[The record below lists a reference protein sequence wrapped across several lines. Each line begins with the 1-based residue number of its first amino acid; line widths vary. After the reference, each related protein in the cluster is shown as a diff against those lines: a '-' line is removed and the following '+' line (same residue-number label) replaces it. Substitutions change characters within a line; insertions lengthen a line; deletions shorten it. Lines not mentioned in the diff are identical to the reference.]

1 MNVTLVT
8 KSMLPVA
15 LAGLLL
21 AAGCHKNDQNA
32 QQAGYQQPPAN
43 GQQAPPAATPAQTT
57 PPPAQATPPPAE
69 TTPPPAATAA
79 PVAAAVP
86 PPPPKPTSYTIP
98 AGTHIH
104 VRVGSTISSKNAHVG
119 DRFDGTLTSP
129 IVVHGHTVVHS
140 GAAVSGRVV
149 DANAQGRIKGGAVLG
164 IQLDSVNVGG
174 RTVPITT
181 DAYAQQEKGKG
192 KRSAGFIGGGAGL
205 GALVGGLAGGGKG
218 ALIGGVVGA
227 GAGTA
232 GTAFTG
238 NKQIVIPAET
248 VLTFTLQNSVRV
260 PA

>member
-1 MNVTLVT
+1 MNLTLAT

-43 GQQAPPAATPAQTT
+43 GQAAPAATTPQTT
-57 PPPAQATPPPAE
+57 PPPAQ

-86 PPPPKPTSYTIP
+86 PAPPVPTSYTVP
-98 AGTHIH
+98 AGTHIR
-104 VRVGSTISSKNAHVG
+104 VRLGSTISSKTAHDG

-129 IVVHGHTVVHS
+129 IVVKGHTVARA
-140 GAAVSGRVV
+140 GTPVSGHVV
-149 DANAQGRIKGGAVLG
+149 AANAQGRIKGGAVLG
-164 IQLDSVNVGG
+164 VQLDSLNIGD
-174 RTVPITT
+174 RTVPIST
-181 DAYAQQEKGKG
+181 DTYAQQEKGKG

-218 ALIGGVVGA
+218 ALVGSLAGA

-238 NKQIVIPAET
+238 NKQIVLPAET
-248 VLTFTLQNSVRV
+248 VLTFTLQNSVTVRR
-260 PA
+260 

>member
-1 MNVTLVT
+1 MYPIAAMKPALVT

-43 GQQAPPAATPAQTT
+43 SQQAPPAATTPPPAQTT
-57 PPPAQATPPPAE
+57 PPAD
-69 TTPPPAATAA
+69 TTPPPAAAPAA
-79 PVAAAVP
+79 PVV
-86 PPPPKPTSYTIP
+86 TSYTIP
-98 AGTHIH
+98 AGTHIR
-104 VRVGSTISSKNAHVG
+104 VRLGSDISSKTAHDG
-119 DRFDGTLTSP
+119 DPFSATLTSP
-129 IVVHGHTVVHS
+129 VVVRGHTVARS
-140 GAAVSGRVV
+140 GSAVSGRVV
-149 DANAQGRIKGGAVLG
+149 AANAQGRFKGGAVLG
-164 IQLDSVNVGG
+164 LKLDSLQIGG
-174 RTVPITT
+174 NPVPIST
-181 DAYAQQEKGKG
+181 DTYAQQEKGKG

-218 ALIGGVVGA
+218 ALIGTLAGA

-248 VLTFTLQNSVRV
+248 VLSFTLQNSVRV
-260 PA
+260 R